1 MSGSKV
7 VDEIHL
13 CGDFKF
19 EKSPKTPQH
28 VLLSQSQM
36 YFLLQRLVEV
46 GLYYSRQDQFHGD
59 FHPKNVSRSRG
70 LTEAFDPSGEIKV
83 LDTYLFSNA
92 ANGYSK
98 MLQNKMYKTTLSPE
112 LLRFYLAQKFE
123 TSSLNQ
129 EKSEVF
135 SVAILVLA
143 VTFGESFEAYYDY
156 ASYKIDFKR
165 LYKRLNR
172 LIKGNYNEELCD
184 LIVQMLDESS
194 RNRPVFSKVNEMLK
208 KIDIKPERLIIKKVT
223 F

>member
-1 MSGSKV
+1 MAEEV
-7 VDEIHL
+7 HL
-13 CGDFKF
+13 GGEFTF
-19 EKSPKTPQH
+19 QRSLQTPEH
-28 VLLSQSQM
+28 VLLSEAQV
-36 YFLLQRLVEV
+36 YFVLQRLVEV
-46 GLYYSRQDQFHGD
+46 GLYYRRQDQMHGD
-59 FHPKNVSRSRG
+59 FHPKNVSRAER
-70 LTEAFDPSGEIKV
+70 LTVAFDPSGEIKV
-83 LDTYLFSNA
+83 LDTFLFSNA

-143 VTFGESFEAYYDY
+143 VTFGENFEAYYDY
-156 ASYKIDFKR
+156 AAYKVDFKR

-172 LIKGNYNEELCD
+172 LIKGKYNEELCD

-194 RNRPVFSKVNEMLK
+194 RNRPEFAKVNEMLK
-208 KIDIKPERLIIKKVT
+208 KIDIKPERLIIKKISL
-223 F
+223 